1 MQPGIFRP
9 STSTLQADNTDGRAS
24 GAPFTIVGSSE
35 RLDEAM
41 TELANPSMWLFDH
54 LREDARGSGYRAL
67 RPVSNY
73 SRQWKVV
80 APGAPARRR

>member
-1 MQPGIFRP
+1 
-9 STSTLQADNTDGRAS
+9 
-24 GAPFTIVGSSE
+24 
-35 RLDEAM
+35 
-41 TELANPSMWLFDH
+41 MWLFDH

-80 APGAPARRR
+80 APGAPARRRDVNPYLALAAIVSAALQ